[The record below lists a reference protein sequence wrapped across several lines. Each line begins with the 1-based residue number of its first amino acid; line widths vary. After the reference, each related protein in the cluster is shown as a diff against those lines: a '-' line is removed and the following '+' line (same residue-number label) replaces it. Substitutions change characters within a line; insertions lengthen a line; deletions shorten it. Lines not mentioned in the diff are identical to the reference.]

1 MIDGW
6 NPTDAFRDKWV
17 KRLPSGMVLF
27 VWKTSFFRGK
37 WRAACFDMPT
47 EMLNECFSSME
58 AAMLAAESRL
68 PTG

>member
-1 MIDGW
+1 
-6 NPTDAFRDKWV
+6 
-17 KRLPSGMVLF
+17 
-27 VWKTSFFRGK
+27 
-37 WRAACFDMPT
+37 MPT